1 MSELY
6 TSSVEVTCD
15 NWSFWHS
22 QFSESLLHRNKSLL
36 HSLSREELCKV
47 LVESKHLGLW
57 RETYWKKMTDE
68 GLAIFD
74 VKVSKRDV
82 KRKRNKVNSCYVDAL
97 GARLYYESGIAREAD
112 KIESRVEEVMSC
124 LDHVFSTCSNS
135 EKGVIGQH

>member
-1 MSELY
+1 MLS
-6 TSSVEVTCD
+6 
-15 NWSFWHS
+15 
-22 QFSESLLHRNKSLL
+22 HRYGVDT
-36 HSLSREELCKV
+36 SREELCKV

-124 LDHVFSTCSNS
+124 LDHVFSTSSNS
-135 EKGVIGQH
+135 EKGVIGQQ